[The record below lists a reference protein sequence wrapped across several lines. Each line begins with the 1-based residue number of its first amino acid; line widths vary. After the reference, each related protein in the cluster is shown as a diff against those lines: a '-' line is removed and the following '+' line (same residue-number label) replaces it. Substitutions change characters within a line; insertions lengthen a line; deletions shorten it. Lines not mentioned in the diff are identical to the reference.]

1 MDIAIQPLPGHALT
15 INAQVAKRSLQ
26 ELMDSSFVNQNSGAK
41 NLQLTHLP
49 ALSIQEGGG
58 EKLLNRDSV
67 IAQLNLYGKNKK
79 QQAKMPTTL
88 MVWLIDLRPMD
99 SQLAMVIQFLLGPVQ
114 RLFYEKK
121 DGAGNILWRQ
131 VIQLI
136 QANPVLKTGLES
148 TLFDGEPL
156 SNRHYMLLLRAAK
169 LSVSSVDHE
178 LGRQLKELPTSSSKD
193 IKALS
198 LAPNL
203 DKENDTTS
211 ARKIAE
217 KPQRQTEFDLPKKLT
232 AEAQWPQ
239 TEETEPFDIRLDE
252 VINRAI
258 QKAPLKIAGD
268 L

>member
-1 MDIAIQPLPGHALT
+1 MDIAIQPLPSHPFS
-15 INAQVAKRSLQ
+15 INAQTAIRSAQ
-26 ELMDSSFVNQNSGAK
+26 ELLGSSFVTQSFGAK
-41 NLQLTHLP
+41 NLQLTHPP
-49 ALSIQEGGG
+49 ALLIQEGGG
-58 EKLLNRDSV
+58 ELLLNRDSV
-67 IAQLNLYGKNKK
+67 IAQLNFYGKNKK
-79 QQAKMPTTL
+79 QQSKTPKSL
-88 MVWLIDLRPMD
+88 MVWLIDLRQMD

-121 DGAGNILWRQ
+121 DGEGLLWRKTISL
-131 VIQLI
+131 VLE
-136 QANPVLKTGLES
+136 NPMLKDCLEN
-148 TLFDGEPL
+148 TLFDGETL

-178 LGRQLKELPTSSSKD
+178 LCRQLKALSTSPLKD
-193 IKALS
+193 KKDLS

-217 KPQRQTEFDLPKKLT
+217 KPQRRTEFDLPKTVT
-232 AEAQWPQ
+232 ADAHWSQ
-239 TEETEPFDIRLDE
+239 TEENEPFDIRLDE

-258 QKAPLKIAGD
+258 QKAPLKTAGD